1 MTKRQSP
8 RIRCRVKSTLEY
20 QGRIYQGY
28 VENISSNGLLMRL
41 AETVLARPGEACRL
55 ALYYAEEKA
64 PLKLKAEMVHIGFSM
79 AGVRFHSLDEQGQ
92 SILSLLLQQFV
103 PAADVVGMMHA
114 AK

>member
-1 MTKRQSP
+1 MRKRQSP

-41 AETVLARPGEACRL
+41 AETVLARPGDCCRL

-79 AGVRFHSLDEQGQ
+79 AGVRFQPLDEQGT
-92 SILSLLLQQFV
+92 ILLSSLLQHFEH
-103 PAADVVGMMHA
+103 PVGSA
-114 AK
+114 GVQPSAQ